1 MIALELPSAYH
12 DYDKCQETSDALALQ
27 KGVLTCVQTKEST
40 LEINYRPEQISL
52 RSLVQEC
59 QTLGHYDAHFKRQED
74 NSDIRQILAQES
86 RMYQTR
92 LGVGLLFWL
101 PIMVLA
107 WIVPYSNP
115 EFLTVCDVYKGC
127 TIYVMMM
134 FFFATVIQIGLGAPF
149 YKGAYKSI
157 RAGAANMDV
166 LVVLGTTSAW
176 LYGVI
181 LIFVG
186 HSRVYS
192 MDFEML
198 DSYKDLE
205 NPQQSYHYN

>member
-1 MIALELPSAYH
+1 
-12 DYDKCQETSDALALQ
+12 
-27 KGVLTCVQTKEST
+27 
-40 LEINYRPEQISL
+40 
-52 RSLVQEC
+52 
-59 QTLGHYDAHFKRQED
+59 
-74 NSDIRQILAQES
+74 
-86 RMYQTR
+86 
-92 LGVGLLFWL
+92 LLFWL